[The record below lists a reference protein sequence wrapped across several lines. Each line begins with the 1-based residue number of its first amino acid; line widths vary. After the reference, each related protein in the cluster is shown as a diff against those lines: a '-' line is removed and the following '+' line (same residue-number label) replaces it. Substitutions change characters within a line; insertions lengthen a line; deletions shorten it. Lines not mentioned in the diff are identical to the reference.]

1 MSARMRMLFPLAAA
15 VVAAAAFASVG
26 VESIANFHR
35 VSDRVATGGEPTVA
49 QIAALADGGFNTIVN
64 LREDGESNDGALF
77 RAAREAGIRFVRV
90 PVSMTNPTDASVAK
104 FLAVTDDAV
113 LYPVYVYCLEGNR
126 AAAYWMIR
134 RVVRDHWTFEKAK
147 AEAVRAGLVKPETLE
162 FVRGY
167 IQRHPPSG
175 AAS

>member
-1 MSARMRMLFPLAAA
+1 MLLPLAAA

-26 VESIANFHR
+26 VESIEEFHK
-35 VSDRVATGGEPTVA
+35 VSDKVATGGQPTPEQVT
-49 QIAALADGGFNTIVN
+49 ALADAGFNAIVN
-64 LREDGESNDGALF
+64 LREDSEYNDGPQF

-104 FLAVTDDAV
+104 FLAVTDEQE
-113 LYPVYVYCLEGNR
+113 LYPVYVYCAEGNR

-134 RVVRDHWTFEKAK
+134 RVLRDHWTLEK
-147 AEAVRAGLVKPETLE
+147 AEAEAVKAGLTKPATLE

-167 IQRHPPSG
+167 VQRHPPKGG
-175 AAS
+175 AS